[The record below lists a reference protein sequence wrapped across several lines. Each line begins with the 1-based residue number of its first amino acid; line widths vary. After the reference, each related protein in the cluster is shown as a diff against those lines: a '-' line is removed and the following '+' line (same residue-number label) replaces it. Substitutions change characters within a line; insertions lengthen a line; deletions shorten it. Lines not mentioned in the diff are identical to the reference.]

1 MAASIIPNVTSF
13 LPIRPVHTTQAPRVT
28 IFDQLLHITARRSDQ
43 AELLILSGELDL
55 SNCEQ
60 LYEHVRLAIDAGVR
74 QLTCDMSELAFV
86 DSTGVSLFLSTR
98 KRMQTLGG
106 TFTLHSLTPNVRR
119 VLRIA
124 GVLSALVESDEERLS
139 AD

>member
-1 MAASIIPNVTSF
+1 
-13 LPIRPVHTTQAPRVT
+13 
-28 IFDQLLHITARRSDQ
+28 
-43 AELLILSGELDL
+43 
-55 SNCEQ
+55 
-60 LYEHVRLAIDAGVR
+60 
-74 QLTCDMSELAFV
+74 MSELAFV

>member
-1 MAASIIPNVTSF
+1 MTWEQTP
-13 LPIRPVHTTQAPRVT
+13 
-28 IFDQLLHITARRSDQ
+28 DQLLHITARRSDQ